1 MDWSLVNLAV
11 SFAAFG
17 LLARLW
23 PCNPEQPRLLSRD
36 LPDNVIYWLLGVLL
50 YGGLVTLLIR
60 GGLGLLLGAHGATA
74 SAAVLAG
81 YGWTSRLPL
90 ALQAVLVIVIL
101 DFVQYWLHRLF
112 HTRSLWPFHAIHHS
126 AEQLEWTTTFRIHP
140 VNFVVYGAGA
150 LAVVQLA
157 GFLPGAFAIAAVVNS
172 LMGPLAHANVDWT
185 FGPLRYVIVSPVYHR
200 WHHVKDPA
208 VYNRNFAP
216 TFPIW
221 DLMFGT
227 CYMPKGVLPRDY
239 GVEGVPPHFLAQM
252 IWPFQEIA
260 RRFTS
265 KADAAASA

>member
-1 MDWSLVNLAV
+1 MK
-11 SFAAFG
+11 
-17 LLARLW
+17 
-23 PCNPEQPRLLSRD
+23 NPGMEIPS
-36 LPDNVIYWLLGVLL
+36 
-50 YGGLVTLLIR
+50 
-60 GGLGLLLGAHGATA
+60 TA
-74 SAAVLAG
+74 SVVSELSIRPCGLSAAKMPIG
-81 YGWTSRLPL
+81 TPS
-90 ALQAVLVIVIL
+90 
-101 DFVQYWLHRLF
+101 
-112 HTRSLWPFHAIHHS
+112 
-126 AEQLEWTTTFRIHP
+126 TT
-140 VNFVVYGAGA
+140 ASS
-150 LAVVQLA
+150 
-157 GFLPGAFAIAAVVNS
+157 IAAVVNS

-227 CYMPKGVLPRDY
+227 CYMPKGVLPSSY